1 LGYAA
6 DHSTQKILQ
15 RLLPGRWRRV
25 HRFVAHSEDSI
36 VQLTGKSFIGYQHAT
51 HQGKTF
57 CGSNP
62 ATGESLTPLYYSAHL
77 AEVDSAAHLAFE
89 AFAHYG
95 RIPGRERASFL
106 RCIAGKLEL
115 LGEDVISRSTQETGL
130 PAARIKSE
138 TARTCFQLRLFA
150 DLVEEGSWVDAR
162 IDRRDPSRR
171 PLPRPDIRSMQ
182 RPLGPVAVFGASN
195 FPIAFSVAGGDTASA
210 LAAGNPVIVKAHPSH
225 PGTSELVGL
234 AVLDA
239 ARECHLPDGVFSLLF
254 DEGFE
259 IGLALVKHPLIKA
272 VGFTGS
278 RAGGDALVAAAAS
291 RPEPIPVYAEMGSI
305 NPVFIFPGAL
315 HEKEDQLATGL
326 HASVTLG
333 AGQFCTNPGLVV
345 MEDGPATK
353 SFSEK
358 LGALMSS
365 SPEFTMLST
374 GIGSA
379 YRSKVD
385 ERARQQH
392 VQTLALKEHPP
403 QANVCRST
411 AALFMTDARAYL
423 NHPELS
429 EEIFGPATLMVTYSS
444 RDQLIEIAR
453 SMGGQLTATIHGT
466 EEDIENN
473 KDLISILE
481 TKVGR
486 LVFNGFPTGV
496 EVCHAM
502 VHGGPY
508 PATSDGRSTS
518 VGTRAIHRFVRP
530 VCYQDFPDT
539 ALPDEL
545 KDNNPAG
552 IWRLVDARWTKDP
565 LEPGAK

>member
-1 LGYAA
+1 M
-6 DHSTQKILQ
+6 
-15 RLLPGRWRRV
+15 
-25 HRFVAHSEDSI
+25 
-36 VQLTGKSFIGYQHAT
+36 QLTGKSFIGYQHAT

-89 AFAHYG
+89 AFAHYS

-115 LGEDVISRSTQETGL
+115 LGEALISRSTQETGL

-259 IGLALVKHPLIKA
+259 IGVALVKHPLIKA

-291 RPEPIPVYAEMGSI
+291 RPEPIPVYAEMGNI

-403 QANVCRST
+403 AVNACRST
-411 AALFMTDARAYL
+411 AALFMTDARSYL

-429 EEIFGPATLMVTYSS
+429 EEIFGPASLLVTYSG

-473 KDLISILE
+473 KDLVSILE

-565 LEPGAK
+565 LEPGAN